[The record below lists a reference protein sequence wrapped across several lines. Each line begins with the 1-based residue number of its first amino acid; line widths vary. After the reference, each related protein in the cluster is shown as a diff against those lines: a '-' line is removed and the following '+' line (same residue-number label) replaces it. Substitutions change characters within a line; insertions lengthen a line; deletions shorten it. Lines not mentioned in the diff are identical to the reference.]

1 MSKKKL
7 EEFVIK
13 LSEDPKLNQSY
24 VENPEAVMKDFGL
37 EDKEITA
44 VMKGDSKEVEKLLG
58 TKAVCIFMVTMMK
71 SDDKE

>member
-1 MSKKKL
+1 MSKKKF

-37 EDKEITA
+37 EDNEIKA
-44 VMKGDSKEVEKLLG
+44 VMSGETEEIEKLTG
-58 TKAVCIFMVTMMK
+58 TKAVCINIVMLMK
-71 SDDKE
+71 DDK

>member
-1 MSKKKL
+1 MSKKKF

-37 EDKEITA
+37 EEREIKALMSGETKEI
-44 VMKGDSKEVEKLLG
+44 EKLTG
-58 TKAVCIFMVTMMK
+58 TKAVCINIVMLMK
-71 SDDKE
+71 DDK

>member
-1 MSKKKL
+1 MSKKKF

-37 EDKEITA
+37 EEREIKAVMSGETKEI
-44 VMKGDSKEVEKLLG
+44 EKLTG
-58 TKAVCIFMVTMMK
+58 TKAVCINIVMLMK
-71 SDDKE
+71 DDK

>member
-1 MSKKKL
+1 MSKKKF

-37 EDKEITA
+37 EDNEIKAVMTGETKEI
-44 VMKGDSKEVEKLLG
+44 EKLTG
-58 TKAVCIFMVTMMK
+58 AKAVCINIIMLMK
-71 SDDKE
+71 DDK